1 MAKKNTH
8 HPPEDLPEGKH
19 APKEEADAGDRL
31 RDYARYSGMA
41 FQMGIIIL
49 VGTLIGRQLDK
60 YFETSKPFLTVVMA
74 LLSIGAALYLS
85 LKDLFSKPE

>member
-1 MAKKNTH
+1 MAKKSTR
-8 HPPEDLPEGKH
+8 PPEGQAPGPHPEN
-19 APKEEADAGDRL
+19 EEADTGDRL

-60 YFETSKPFLTVVMA
+60 YFETSKPFITVLMA
-74 LLSIGAALYLS
+74 LLSIAAALYIS
-85 LKDLFSKPE
+85 LKDLFSRSK